1 MIYELEELESI
12 VRQLCNM
19 NNVDYD
25 LVYSMITVESNWNT
39 FACRYEPNV
48 DKYVHNAHIHAQN
61 NNITGLTET
70 MLQKTS
76 FGLLQTCGFLVRDL
90 GFKGMIT
97 ELCDPHIG
105 VLYGIK
111 YLKKKLEQYGDE
123 SAAVA
128 AYNAG
133 TAKKLDSG
141 MFVNQRYVDR
151 VFSVLQNCRK
161 LN

>member
-12 VRQLCNM
+12 VKQLCNM

-39 FACRYEPNV
+39 FACRYEPNT
-48 DKYVHNAHIHAQN
+48 DKYVHNSYLHAQN
-61 NNITGLTET
+61 NNITGLTES

-76 FGLLQTCGFLVRDL
+76 FGLMQVMGFLACDL
-90 GFKGMIT
+90 GMRGMIT
-97 ELCDPHIG
+97 ELCDPNIG